1 MMKHLQTIKEFCR
14 DHSISRSFFYKLLRN
29 NQGPRLT
36 KIGGR
41 TFISLEAAA
50 EWRKS
55 MEA

>member
-1 MMKHLQTIKEFCR
+1 MKHLQTIKEFCR